1 MPLIPNSPRT
11 GGGINGTAKANV
23 NKLYQQMEQQ
33 KKKAA
38 AQPMKPAQPKQPA
51 ERMKPTT
58 PGAVAPKKNRSAFE
72 DNRMQ

>member
-1 MPLIPNSPRT
+1 MIPNSPRI
-11 GGGINGTAKANV
+11 GGGITGKAQANV
-23 NKLYQQMEQQ
+23 SKVYQQMEQQ

-51 ERMKPTT
+51 ERMKPPTT
-58 PGAVAPKKNRSAFE
+58 PGGVAPKKNRSAFE

>member
-38 AQPMKPAQPKQPA
+38 AQPMKPA